1 MYLAESQ
8 SGIRGLSDFD
18 AGVFLIDKPVGPSS
32 FAMVRNVRRILG
44 IKKVGHAG
52 TLDPFAS
59 GLLVICAGRPAT
71 KMISQLM
78 EGEKEYMATLT
89 LGKETT
95 TQDPEGEVTVER
107 DVEHLSA
114 EEIDHCLEDFQGVQ
128 KQVPPIYSALK
139 HKGKPLYYYA
149 RKGIE
154 IQKEA
159 RLVTI
164 HSLERA
170 DERVAL
176 GGNTNEL
183 RIRVVCSKGTY
194 IRTLAADIGKKLGCG
209 AYLSELRRI
218 RSGLFSVKHSFPGD
232 EFNAEN
238 SCERFLSGALS
249 VNDVSNLLQKTS

>member
-1 MYLAESQ
+1 M
-8 SGIRGLSDFD
+8 SDFD

-71 KMISQLM
+71 KMISLLM
-78 EGEKEYMATLT
+78 EGEKEYLATLT
-89 LGKETT
+89 LGRETT
-95 TQDPEGEVTVER
+95 TQDPEGEITVER
-107 DVEHLSA
+107 YFEHLSA
-114 EEIDHCLEDFQGVQ
+114 EQISNCLQEFQGVQ
-128 KQVPPIYSALK
+128 EQVPPIYSALK

-154 IQKEA
+154 IKKEA
-159 RLVTI
+159 RQITI
-164 HSLERA
+164 HCLERA
-170 DERVAL
+170 DEPIAL
-176 GGNTNEL
+176 GGKMTEL

-194 IRTLAADIGKKLGCG
+194 IRTLAADIGTKLGCG
-209 AYLSELRRI
+209 AYLSELRRV
-218 RSGLFSVKHSFPGD
+218 RSGIFSVAHSFPGD

-238 SCERFLSGALS
+238 SRERFLAGALS
-249 VNDVSNLLQKTS
+249 VNDVSNLLQ